1 MSRHPRGF
9 DLQAAAEH
17 LARRDRKLGRWIE
30 RIGPIETAGWHK
42 PFHTVDSLAR
52 SILYQQL
59 SGKAAATIVGRV
71 EAAVGSMELT
81 PQALARIDDPQ
92 LRACGVSG
100 NKTLALRDL
109 CRRAETG
116 EVPDSEELLH
126 LHHDE
131 IIERLTAVRG
141 IGRWTVEMILMF
153 RLGRPDIL
161 PVDDLGVRKGAQV
174 LDRLEDM
181 PKPKELA
188 LRGEVWGP
196 YRTLA
201 GLYLWRIAD
210 NAPPTPRTPKP
221 VPAKKST
228 VKKVGAKKTPAKKA
242 SSKKSSPKKSASKS
256 VASKKMVTKKAS
268 TTKSAAKK
276 IVAKKVIAK
285 KGIAKKAVAAAPA
298 PARVRRSQ
306 D

>member
-1 MSRHPRGF
+1 MPKFTRGF
-9 DLQAAAEH
+9 DMDVAAAH
-17 LARRDRKLGRWIE
+17 LAKRDRKFGRWIE
-30 RIGPIETAGWHK
+30 RIGPLPQEGWRK
-42 PFHTVDSLAR
+42 PFDTVDALAR

-71 EAAVGSMELT
+71 ETAAGSRKLT
-81 PQALARIDDPQ
+81 RAALSSIDDLQ

-100 NKTLALRDL
+100 NKALALRDL
-109 CRRAETG
+109 VARAESG
-116 EVPDSEELLH
+116 EVPTQGELSS

-141 IGRWTVEMILMF
+141 IGRWTVEMLLMF

-174 LDRLEDM
+174 LDRLEEM

-188 LRGEVWGP
+188 ERGERWGP

-210 NAPPTPRTPKP
+210 SLAEAKADAAKPTPK
-221 VPAKKST
+221 
-228 VKKVGAKKTPAKKA
+228 VK
-242 SSKKSSPKKSASKS
+242 
-256 VASKKMVTKKAS
+256 
-268 TTKSAAKK
+268 
-276 IVAKKVIAK
+276 
-285 KGIAKKAVAAAPA
+285 
-298 PARVRRSQ
+298 RSQ